1 MNNLIE
7 SFIKRMT
14 KEDIIKFASKN
25 NLKTTSEEIDFVF
38 NFIKNNY
45 QDVLK
50 NPNKFDI
57 TLYKSHFSKDNY
69 LFLEGLVN
77 KYKKMI
83 I

>member
-38 NFIKNNY
+38 NFIKKIP
-45 QDVLK
+45 LPK
-50 NPNKFDI
+50 
-57 TLYKSHFSKDNY
+57 
-69 LFLEGLVN
+69 
-77 KYKKMI
+77 
-83 I
+83 